1 MRRDEL
7 AAILLETQVIG
18 PAGAQRLAQE
28 DEVGDAADEI
38 FDGRG
43 LGIEASGSRVPQGG
57 GHAFSVIGLDQ
68 EMVKRTKK
76 FSNLS
81 LG

>member
-7 AAILLETQVIG
+7 AAVLLEAQVIG

-28 DEVGDAADEI
+28 DEVGDSADEI
-38 FDGRG
+38 FDGRA